1 LILKKQPELSNK
13 EKPLS
18 NKIMKRILI
27 ASVVLFLAACAN
39 NPKSKQAELL
49 KLKKEQADL
58 NAKISKL
65 EAEIGEKKEDIVKDV
80 SVYEV
85 NASTFK
91 NFVEIQGKID
101 AEENVQVNSEAP
113 GVITKVYVSIG
124 QNVSKGQVLAQID
137 DAVLRQSLAQVQT
150 QLDLAT
156 NLFNRQK
163 NLWDQKIG
171 TEVQFLN
178 AKTQKESLEKQ
189 MAIVRQQA
197 SMYKIKSPIS
207 GTIDQMDYKIGQAVQ
222 PGLPGVRVINTSNL
236 KAKALISETYAGII
250 DKGDEVE
257 VFFPNIN
264 DSLSTRLSFASKTI
278 DPASR
283 SYHIEVNLPSKKSFQ
298 PNMLAILKIVDY
310 KKENALTVP
319 IKSIQKSEKGDYV
332 YLLEG
337 GKAKRAVVK
346 VGNAYNGY
354 AEILDGI
361 KAGDQVVTMGFNG
374 LNEGDLL
381 KKI

>member
-1 LILKKQPELSNK
+1 
-13 EKPLS
+13 
-18 NKIMKRILI
+18 MKRILI

-39 NPKSKQAELL
+39 NPENKQAELS

-65 EAEIGEKKEDIVKDV
+65 EAEIGDKKEEIVKDV
-80 SVYEV
+80 SIYEV
-85 NASTFK
+85 VSSTFK
-91 NFVEIQGKID
+91 NYVEIQGKID
-101 AEENVQVNSEAP
+101 AEENVQVNAEAM
-113 GVITKVYVSIG
+113 GVITNVYVSIG

-137 DAVLRQSLAQVQT
+137 DAVLRQNLAQVQNS
-150 QLDLAT
+150 LDLAT
-156 NLFNRQK
+156 TLFNRQK

-171 TEVQFLN
+171 TEVQYLS
-178 AKTQKESLEKQ
+178 AKSQKESLEKQ
-189 MAIVRQQA
+189 IAIVKQQA

-207 GTIDQMDYKIGQAVQ
+207 GTIDEMDYKVGQAIQ
-222 PGLPGVRVINTSNL
+222 PGIPGIRVVNASNL
-236 KAKALISETYAGII
+236 KAKALVSEAYAGRI
-250 DKGDEVE
+250 DKGDEVK
-257 VFFPNIN
+257 VYFPNIN
-264 DSLSTRLSFASKTI
+264 DSLSTKLSFASKTI

-283 SYHIEVNLPSKKSFQ
+283 SYNIEVNLPSRKTFQ

-319 IKSIQKSEKGDYV
+319 IKAIQKSEKGDYV

-337 GKAKRAVVK
+337 GKAKRAVIT
-346 VGNAYNGY
+346 VGNTYNGN
-354 AEILDGI
+354 AEILSGL

-374 LNEGDLL
+374 LNEGDSL

>member
-1 LILKKQPELSNK
+1 
-13 EKPLS
+13 
-18 NKIMKRILI
+18 MKRILI

-39 NPKSKQAELL
+39 NPENKQAELA

-65 EAEIGEKKEDIVKDV
+65 EAEIGDKKEEIVKDV
-80 SVYEV
+80 SIYEV
-85 NASTFK
+85 VASTFK
-91 NFVEIQGKID
+91 NYVEIQGKID
-101 AEENVQVNSEAP
+101 AEENVQVNAEAM
-113 GVITKVYVSIG
+113 GVITNVYVSIG

-137 DAVLRQSLAQVQT
+137 DAVLRQNLAQVQT
-150 QLDLAT
+150 SLDLAT
-156 NLFNRQK
+156 TLFNRQK

-171 TEVQFLN
+171 TEVQYLS
-178 AKTQKESLEKQ
+178 AKSQKESLEKQ
-189 MAIVRQQA
+189 IAIVKQQA

-207 GTIDQMDYKIGQAVQ
+207 GTIDEMDYKVGQAIQ
-222 PGLPGVRVINTSNL
+222 PGIPGIRVVNASNL
-236 KAKALISETYAGII
+236 KAKALVSEAYAGRI
-250 DKGDEVE
+250 DKGDEVK
-257 VFFPNIN
+257 VYFPNIN
-264 DSLSTRLSFASKTI
+264 DSLSTKLSFASKTI

-283 SYHIEVNLPSKKSFQ
+283 SYNIEVNLPSRKTFQ

-319 IKSIQKSEKGDYV
+319 IKAIQKSEKGDYV

-337 GKAKRAVVK
+337 GKAKRAVIT
-346 VGNAYNGY
+346 VGNTYNGN
-354 AEILDGI
+354 AEILSGL

-374 LNEGDLL
+374 LNEGDSL

>member
-1 LILKKQPELSNK
+1 
-13 EKPLS
+13 
-18 NKIMKRILI
+18 MRRILI

-39 NPKSKQAELL
+39 NPESKKEELA

-58 NAKISKL
+58 NAKIIKL
-65 EAEIGEKKEDIVKDV
+65 EAEIGDKIEVIVKDV
-80 SVYEV
+80 SIYEV
-85 NASTFK
+85 RASTFK
-91 NFVEIQGKID
+91 NYVEIQGKID
-101 AEENVQVNSEAP
+101 AEENVQVNAQAM
-113 GVITKVYVSIG
+113 GVITNVYVSIG

-137 DAVLRQSLAQVQT
+137 DAVLRQNIAQVQT

-156 NLFNRQK
+156 ILFNRQK

-171 TEVQFLN
+171 TEVQYLS

-189 MAIVRQQA
+189 VAIVKQQA

-207 GTIDQMDYKIGQAVQ
+207 GTIDQMDYKVGQAVQ
-222 PGLPGVRVINTSNL
+222 PGVPGMRVINTSNL
-236 KAKALISETYAGII
+236 KAKALVSETYAGRIN
-250 DKGDEVE
+250 KGDEVL
-257 VFFPNIN
+257 VYYPNIN
-264 DSLSTRLSFASKTI
+264 DSLNTKLSFASKTI

-283 SYHIEVNLPSKKSFQ
+283 SYNIEVNLPSKSSFQ

-319 IKSIQKSEKGDYV
+319 IKAIQKSEKGDYV

-337 GKAKRAVVK
+337 GKAKRAVIK
-346 VGNAYNGY
+346 VGNTYNGN
-354 AEILDGI
+354 AEILTGL
-361 KAGDQVVTMGFNG
+361 KAGDQVVIMGFNG
-374 LNEGDLL
+374 LNEGDSL